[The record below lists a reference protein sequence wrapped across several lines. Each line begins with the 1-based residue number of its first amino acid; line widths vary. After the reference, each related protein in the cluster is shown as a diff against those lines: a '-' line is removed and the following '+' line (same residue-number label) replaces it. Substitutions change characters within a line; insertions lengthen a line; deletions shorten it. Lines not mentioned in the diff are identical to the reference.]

1 MKSGGFK
8 KKGIFPE
15 NPLPRPNP
23 GIRKP
28 WCKAGKTPDSKEIFS
43 KDTIHFMGNVPIQP
57 LKIFYFC
64 DDIFELIV

>member
-1 MKSGGFK
+1 VADLK

-28 WCKAGKTPDSKEIFS
+28 WCKVGKTPDSKEIFS
-43 KDTIHFMGNVPIQP
+43 KRHHTFYGKCTNSA
-57 LKIFYFC
+57 LKIFYFY
-64 DDIFELIV
+64 DDIFEFIL